1 MDSKMF
7 LSENRFRVYF
17 EQSMVGMATT
27 SADMQWLEVNDA
39 MCAMLG
45 YSRDELSGLTWADL
59 THPDDLQD
67 NLQKFS
73 RILAGT
79 SDGHVIENRFIRK
92 DGRIIHA
99 HRIAKAVR
107 TPSGELE
114 YVIAIVED
122 ITERKLAEESLRLSE
137 DKFSRTFHNSP
148 NPMSITRLTDG
159 KVIDVNREWCRST
172 GYAREFVIGKF
183 TPELGIWTNPDD
195 REALLDALHAEERIS
210 GLEFVFRSKTGRNVH
225 CLISAELMEIEN
237 EPCLLLVAQDISEL
251 KQAINTISQQNSFL
265 NAIFESEPHCVI
277 VLSITGTLIQ
287 INRVGLDLW
296 GFDSLEEAQSS
307 QLRQFVV
314 REHRTTFDVF
324 HERIARGESSVLEF
338 PIISRKGQ
346 LRWLECHAAPVRDL
360 GNQVTAILKVIRDVT
375 EKKQSDELIWK
386 QANFDLLTGL
396 PNRYMFNDR
405 LTQEIRNAQREN
417 RSIAIFFIDLDQFKE
432 VNDTLGHHLGDLLL
446 VEVAK
451 RISAHLR
458 GSDTVARLGGDEF
471 TVVIPHLQ
479 STGQVET
486 VAQSLLDRLSE
497 PFSIAGIEHQIYV
510 SASLGITLYPTD
522 ATEVEQLLK
531 NADQALYEAKNLG
544 RNRFC
549 YFTTSMQESARTRH
563 LLLNDLRH
571 ALQDNQFQIHFQ
583 PIVDLSS
590 GMIIKAEA
598 LLRWTHPSGKTISP
612 ATFIPLAEES
622 GLILSI
628 GDWVFREATRLAT
641 PWIQKH
647 PYLQI
652 SINMSPIQFRNDQ
665 TLLESWPE
673 HLKTLGIPG
682 SNVVVEITESLL
694 LDAGKNVQE
703 RLVRFRDSM
712 IQVAIDDFGTGYSAL
727 SYLKKFDI
735 DFLKIDQ
742 VFVRNLVHDPS
753 DMALSEAIIVMA
765 HKLGLR
771 VIAEGVETD
780 QQKELLARAG
790 CDHAQG
796 YLFGHPI
803 PAIEFEKL
811 IGF

>member
-1 MDSKMF
+1 MDSNMF

-17 EQSMVGMATT
+17 EQSMVGMAAT
-27 SADMQWLEVNDA
+27 SADMRWLEVNDA

-45 YSRDELSGLTWADL
+45 YSREELSRLTWADL

-67 NLQKFS
+67 NLRKFS
-73 RILAGT
+73 RIQSGA

-92 DGRIIHA
+92 DGAIIYA

-107 TPSGELE
+107 APSGKLE
-114 YVIAIVED
+114 YVIAVVED
-122 ITERKLAEESLRLSE
+122 ITERKLAEEALRLSE
-137 DKFSRTFHNSP
+137 DKFSKTFHNSP
-148 NPMSITRLTDG
+148 NSMSITRLNDG
-159 KVIDVNREWCRST
+159 TIIDVNQEWCRTT
-172 GYAREFVIGKF
+172 GYTREFVIGKP
-183 TPELGIWTNPDD
+183 TLELGIWSSKED
-195 REALLDALHAEERIS
+195 RDALLDALHAEEKIS
-210 GLEFVFRSKTGRNVH
+210 GLEFVFRSRSGRNMH
-225 CLISAELMEIEN
+225 CLVSAELMEIGGES
-237 EPCLLLVAQDISEL
+237 CLLLVAQDISDL
-251 KQAINTISQQNSFL
+251 KQAMNTISQQNSFM

-277 VLSITGTLIQ
+277 VLSTTGTLIQ
-287 INRVGLDLW
+287 INRGGLDLW
-296 GFDSLEEAQSS
+296 GFSSLEEAQASP
-307 QLRQFVV
+307 LRQLVV
-314 REHRTTFDVF
+314 REYRTTYDAFYEKIV
-324 HERIARGESSVLEF
+324 HGENGVLEF
-338 PIISRKGQ
+338 PIINKKGH
-346 LRWLECHAAPVRDL
+346 LRWLECHSAPVRDL
-360 GNQVTAILKVIRDVT
+360 GYQVTAILKVIRDVT

-451 RISAHLR
+451 RISAQLR

-479 STGQVET
+479 HTDQVGII
-486 VAQSLLDRLSE
+486 AQTLLDRLSE
-497 PFSIAGIEHQIYV
+497 PFSIEGIEHQIYV

-531 NADQALYEAKNLG
+531 NADQALYEAKNMG

-549 YFTTSMQESARTRH
+549 YFTSSMQESVKTKH

-571 ALQDNQFQIHFQ
+571 ALHENQFQIHFQ

-590 GMIIKAEA
+590 GKIIKAEA
-598 LLRWTHPSGKTISP
+598 LLRWTHPSGTAISP
-612 ATFIPLAEES
+612 TTFIPLAEES
-622 GLILSI
+622 GMILSI
-628 GDWVFREATRLAT
+628 GDWVFREATRLAA
-641 PWIQKH
+641 PWIRKH
-647 PYLQI
+647 PHLQI
-652 SINMSPIQFRNDQ
+652 SINMSPMQFRNDQ
-665 TLLESWPE
+665 ALVESWPE
-673 HLKTLGIPG
+673 HLSTLGIPG
-682 SNVVVEITESLL
+682 SSVVVEITESLL

-703 RLVRFRDSM
+703 RLARFRDSM

-735 DFLKIDQ
+735 DFLKIDR
-742 VFVRNLVHDPS
+742 VFVQNLVNDPN

-790 CDHAQG
+790 CDYAQG
-796 YLFGHPI
+796 YLFEHPI
-803 PAIEFEKL
+803 PALEFEKL
-811 IGF
+811 IGC

>member
-1 MDSKMF
+1 MDFKMF

-17 EQSMVGMATT
+17 EQSMVGMAAT

-45 YSRDELSGLTWADL
+45 YSREELSGLTWADL

-67 NLQKFS
+67 NLRKFS
-73 RILAGT
+73 RILSGT

-92 DGRIIHA
+92 DGGVIHA

-107 TPSGELE
+107 SPSGELE

-137 DKFSRTFHNSP
+137 DKFSKTFHNSP
-148 NPMSITRLTDG
+148 NPMSITRLNDG
-159 KVIDVNREWCRST
+159 KIIDVNQEWCRIT
-172 GYAREFVIGKF
+172 GHAREYAIGRL
-183 TPELGIWTNPDD
+183 TPELGIWVSQDD
-195 REALLDALHAEERIS
+195 RESLLDALHAEEKIS

-225 CLISAELMEIEN
+225 CLVSAELMDIEN

-251 KQAINTISQQNSFL
+251 KQAMNTISQQNSFL

-277 VLSITGTLIQ
+277 VLSATGSLVQ
-287 INRVGLDLW
+287 INRAGLDLW
-296 GFDSLEEAQSS
+296 GFDSIEEAQTIP
-307 QLRQFVV
+307 LRQLVI
-314 REHRTTFDVF
+314 REYRAAYDAF
-324 HERIARGESSVLEF
+324 HEKVVQGNNSVFEF
-338 PIISRKGQ
+338 PITNRKGR
-346 LRWLECHAAPVRDL
+346 LCWLECHAAPVCDL
-360 GNQVTAILKVIRDVT
+360 GQQVTAILKVIHDVT

-417 RSIAIFFIDLDQFKE
+417 RSIAVFFIDLDQFKE

-458 GSDTVARLGGDEF
+458 VSDTVARLGGDEF
-471 TVVIPHLQ
+471 TVIIPHLQ
-479 STGQVET
+479 NQDQVET
-486 VAQSLLDRLSE
+486 LAQSLLNRLSE
-497 PFSIAGIEHQIYV
+497 PFSIEGIEHQIYI
-510 SASLGITLYPTD
+510 SASLGITLYPAD

-549 YFTTSMQESARTRH
+549 HFTTSMRESVKTRH
-563 LLLNDLRH
+563 LLLNDLRS
-571 ALQDNQFQIHFQ
+571 ALQANQFQIHFQ

-590 GMIIKAEA
+590 GRIIKAEA
-598 LLRWTHPSGKTISP
+598 LLRWMHPSGTSISP

-622 GLILSI
+622 GMILPI
-628 GDWVFREATRLAT
+628 GDWVFREATRIAT
-641 PWIQKH
+641 PWIRKH
-647 PYLQI
+647 PHFQI
-652 SINMSPIQFRNDQ
+652 SINMSPMQFRNDQ
-665 TLLESWPE
+665 VLVESWPE
-673 HLKTLGIPG
+673 HLKALDIPG
-682 SNVVVEITESLL
+682 SNVVIEITESLL

-742 VFVRNLVHDPS
+742 VFVRNLVNDPS

-771 VIAEGVETD
+771 VIADGIETV
-780 QQKELLARAG
+780 QQKELLVKAG

-796 YLFGHPI
+796 YLFGRPI
-803 PAIEFEKL
+803 PACEFEKL